1 MALWGTIVN
10 AAAIVIGGLLGIL
23 LPGIPENVKRTVMQG
38 LGLAIAVLGLS
49 MALKTD
55 NLLIMIVSLVAG
67 GLLGEWMQVEQRLE
81 RVGHWLERKSGTL
94 TRLGG
99 PSRSRISEGFVTS
112 TLVYCVGAMAILG
125 SIDSGLRHD
134 HMILYTKSLLDGF
147 SSIIFASTLGVGV
160 LFSSVPVF
168 VYQGCIAIGA
178 SVITLLVGDDMLNA
192 MIKEV
197 SAVGGVLIIGIG
209 LNVLEIKRIHVG
221 NLLPSLL
228 VAALLIPVS
237 DKLSILYKAWFGM

>member
-23 LPGIPENVKRTVMQG
+23 MPGIPDNVKRTVMQG
-38 LGLAIAVLGLS
+38 LGLAVAVLGLS

-67 GLLGEWMQVEQRLE
+67 GLLGEWIQVEKRLE
-81 RVGHWLERKSGTL
+81 QIGSWLERKSGAL
-94 TRLGG
+94 SRLGG
-99 PSRSRISEGFVTS
+99 PGRISEGFVTS

-125 SIDSGLRHD
+125 SIDSGLRHN

-168 VYQGCIAIGA
+168 LYQGCIAIGA

-228 VAALLIPVS
+228 VAALLVPVS
-237 DKLSILYKAWFGM
+237 DKISMLYKAWFGM

>member
-23 LPGIPENVKRTVMQG
+23 LPGIPDNVKRTVMQG

-49 MALKTD
+49 MALKTE

-67 GLLGEWMQVEQRLE
+67 GLIGEWIQVERRLE
-81 RVGHWLERKSGTL
+81 QVGQWLERKSGAL
-94 TRLGG
+94 TRRDGRG
-99 PSRSRISEGFVTS
+99 RFSEGFVTS
-112 TLVYCVGAMAILG
+112 TLIYCVGAMAILG
-125 SIDSGLRHD
+125 SIDSGLRND

-160 LFSSVPVF
+160 LFSSIPVF

-178 SVITLLVGDDMLNA
+178 SVITLLIGDDMLNA

-228 VAALLIPVS
+228 IAALLVPFS
-237 DKLSILYKAWFGM
+237 DKLVMLYKAWFGM

>member
-10 AAAIVIGGLLGIL
+10 AAAIIIGGLLGIL
-23 LPGIPENVKRTVMQG
+23 LPGIPDNVKRTVMQG

-49 MALKTD
+49 MALKTE
-55 NLLIMIVSLVAG
+55 NFLIMIVSLVAG
-67 GLLGEWMQVEQRLE
+67 GLIGEWIQVERRLE
-81 RVGHWLERKSGTL
+81 QVGQWLERKSGAL
-94 TRLGG
+94 TRQGG
-99 PSRSRISEGFVTS
+99 RGRFSEGFVTA

-125 SIDSGLRHD
+125 SIDSGLRND

-168 VYQGCIAIGA
+168 VYQGCIALGA

-192 MIKEV
+192 MIIEV

-228 VAALLIPVS
+228 IAALLVPFS
-237 DKLSILYKAWFGM
+237 DKLVMLYKAWFGM

>member
-23 LPGIPENVKRTVMQG
+23 LPGIPDNVKRTVMQG
-38 LGLAIAVLGLS
+38 LGLAIIVLGLS
-49 MALKTD
+49 MALKTE
-55 NLLIMIVSLVAG
+55 NLLIMIVSLVVG
-67 GLLGEWMQVEQRLE
+67 GLLGEWMQVEWRLE
-81 RVGHWLERKSGTL
+81 RVGDWLERKSGVL
-94 TRLGG
+94 TRRAG
-99 PSRSRISEGFVTS
+99 PGRISEGFVTS

-125 SIDSGLRHD
+125 SIDSGLRHN

-178 SVITLLVGDDMLNA
+178 SIITLLVGDDMLTA

-228 VAALLIPVS
+228 IAALLVPVS
-237 DKLSILYKAWFGM
+237 DKLGMLYKTWFGM